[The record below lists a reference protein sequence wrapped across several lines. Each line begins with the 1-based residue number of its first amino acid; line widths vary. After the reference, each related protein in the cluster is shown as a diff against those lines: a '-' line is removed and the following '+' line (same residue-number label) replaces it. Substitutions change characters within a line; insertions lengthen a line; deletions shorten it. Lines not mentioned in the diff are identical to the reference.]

1 MNKGN
6 TIPVNTDLKISTCIF
21 NYIKDENNN
30 NKIGLMIAVNFGDDP
45 DVYIGW
51 SLCHRDDK
59 YDQQAAFDIAIFRA
73 YSNKM
78 TCDNYE
84 GKNFMKPLYIPEW
97 LGCPNSIEAEMVMFL
112 DRTNRYFK
120 LKKYD
125 TPFAELGKELEDA
138 LRKELEDGGFI
149 MDLGQQFPP
158 TIYGEIASMFGL
170 LDKGFEGHSF
180 KLNF

>member
-6 TIPVNTDLKISTCIF
+6 TIPVNIDFKISTCIF
-21 NYIKDENNN
+21 NYIKDENN

-51 SLCHRDDK
+51 SLCHSDDK
-59 YDQQAAFDIAIFRA
+59 YDQQVAFDIATFRA

-78 TCDNYE
+78 AGDNYE

-97 LGCPNSIEAEMVMFL
+97 LECPNSIESEMIMFL
-112 DRTNRYFK
+112 NRTNRYFK

-125 TPFAELGKELEDA
+125 ISFAKLGKELEDA
-138 LRKELEDGGFI
+138 LRDGDDGFI
-149 MDLGQQFPP
+149 KDLGKSFSP